1 MNINK
6 LSLVNVI
13 RNPVDTSVSMILMS
27 LGVAII
33 SMMLLISNATKNQLE
48 SNLGGVDMVIGA
60 KGSPIQVILSSIFH
74 IDNPTGN
81 ISLPEVKKIVDDP
94 LIQSAVPVSFG
105 DNYKNYRIV
114 GTSKEFPDIYSAQ
127 LKSGKIWSQN
137 LEVTIGSSVAQKT
150 KLKIGD
156 KFYGSHGLGSDG
168 HIHDNYDYVV
178 VGIFEQS
185 NSVLDNLILT
195 DTQSVWMIHS
205 NDIADNQDKMI
216 TSMLVKFKSPIGLIQ
231 IPRKINSNTTFQA
244 ALPSMEINRRSTK
257 SQQKT
262 IKIKDES
269 ENQ

>member
-114 GTSKEFPDIYSAQ
+114 GTSKEFPTT
-127 LKSGKIWSQN
+127 G
-137 LEVTIGSSVAQKT
+137 
-150 KLKIGD
+150 
-156 KFYGSHGLGSDG
+156 
-168 HIHDNYDYVV
+168 
-178 VGIFEQS
+178 
-185 NSVLDNLILT
+185 
-195 DTQSVWMIHS
+195 
-205 NDIADNQDKMI
+205 
-216 TSMLVKFKSPIGLIQ
+216 
-231 IPRKINSNTTFQA
+231 PRPHF
-244 ALPSMEINRRSTK
+244 
-257 SQQKT
+257 
-262 IKIKDES
+262 
-269 ENQ
+269 